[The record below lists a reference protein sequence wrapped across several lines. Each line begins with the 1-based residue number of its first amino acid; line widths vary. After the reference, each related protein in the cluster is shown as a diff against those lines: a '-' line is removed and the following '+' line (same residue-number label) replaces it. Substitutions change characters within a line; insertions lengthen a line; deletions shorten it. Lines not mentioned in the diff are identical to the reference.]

1 MRKEWKY
8 RLSCGFL
15 ALAMAGIEP
24 TWIYAEQNHVSESQE
39 SVSEEESAAQSQESV
54 SEEESAAQSQEPS
67 SSTEGALQEQEF
79 LAEGEN
85 LLTTDEQIDAYFD
98 GAVFVGDSVMVGYSN
113 YAMRRGGPFLGRLQF
128 LSAVSFSAFNALRPV
143 TAKSTH
149 PLYQGQKRYI
159 WESLAMM
166 QAKKVTDTSMYV
178 PYVLDHW
185 Y

>member
-85 LLTTDEQIDAYFD
+85 LLTTDEQIDEFVDLIGTLETPAYGSEALFRALTSI
-98 GAVFVGDSVMVGYSN
+98 GADYLRGEIELEAALDEIISALDYS
-113 YAMRRGGPFLGRLQF
+113 
-128 LSAVSFSAFNALRPV
+128 
-143 TAKSTH
+143 
-149 PLYQGQKRYI
+149 
-159 WESLAMM
+159 
-166 QAKKVTDTSMYV
+166 
-178 PYVLDHW
+178 
-185 Y
+185 